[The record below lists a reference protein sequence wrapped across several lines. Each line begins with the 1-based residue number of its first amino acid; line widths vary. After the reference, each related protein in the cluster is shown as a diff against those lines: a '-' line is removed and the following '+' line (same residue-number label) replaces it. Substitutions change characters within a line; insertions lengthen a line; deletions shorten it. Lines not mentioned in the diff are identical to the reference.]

1 MQEIGQVMS
10 TLPMS
15 EEHRQKGRERIK
27 DILKD
32 QDVVEFVAAHRLD
45 KEKIKESLS
54 RLNEF
59 YMAKKKGHSKPPEL
73 RYNDGQVQVYYP
85 PVEFTPRQR
94 MGINTSLVLDKVTEA
109 LPIFTLDQLHVNP
122 EAEDILKAFKRLVRN
137 YEFMGEQSGVWL
149 YGDFGLGKSY
159 LMAGVARSLNEK
171 GAGVV
176 YITTSSLLEDLKNMF
191 GTDERG
197 HIRRI
202 TQLKN
207 AEVLILDDIGTES
220 TGEWGYKTILY
231 EILNY
236 RANNKRLTFFTSNLT
251 QEEFAAQVERRLKS
265 RLDAGRMLERIQV
278 LSKQV
283 LMTGPNMRKKA

>member
-1 MQEIGQVMS
+1 MQEIGQVIGELQ
-10 TLPMS
+10 TT
-15 EEHRQKGRERIK
+15 EERKQRGRDRILT
-27 DILKD
+27 ILAD
-32 QDVVEFVAAHRLD
+32 EDVKAFIAEHHLD
-45 KEKIKESLS
+45 KAKVKESMS
-54 RLNEF
+54 RFNEYWLNKRE
-59 YMAKKKGHSKPPEL
+59 KPSKPPEL

-94 MGINTSLVLDKVTEA
+94 MGISTALVLDKVTEA

-122 EAEDILKAFKRLVRN
+122 EAEGILKAFKRLVRN
-137 YEFMGEQSGVWL
+137 YEFMGDQSGVWL

-159 LMAGVARSLNEK
+159 LMAGVARSLHEK
-171 GAGVV
+171 GAGVT
-176 YITTSSLLEDLKNMF
+176 YITTSSLLEDLKALFDVNDNAKM
-191 GTDERG
+191 RK
-197 HIRRI
+197 IAS
-202 TQLKN
+202 LKN
-207 AEVLILDDIGTES
+207 AEILILDDIGTEN

>member
-27 DILKD
+27 EILKD

-59 YMAKKKGHSKPPEL
+59 YMAKKQGHSKPPEL

-236 RANNKRLTFFTSNLT
+236 RANNNRLTFFTSNLT